1 MNQENHSAPSLLTI
15 ISGGQTGAD
24 LAGLDVAIA
33 RGIPHAGWCPKGRKT
48 ELGRLPNCYQLT
60 ETKTTSYLE
69 RTERNVV
76 DSDATVLFTRGPL
89 ASGSKRTADFARF
102 HRRPLL
108 HLILPGVPDELAV
121 ARIVAFVRAHRVAR
135 LNVAGSRESKAPGI
149 HADVSRVLNM
159 ALDQLDPPTPEAPLD
174 RS

>member
-1 MNQENHSAPSLLTI
+1 MKQESYSLPSLFTI
-15 ISGGQTGAD
+15 VSGGQTGAD

-48 ELGRLPNCYQLT
+48 ELGRLPDCYQLT
-60 ETKTTSYLE
+60 ETKSASYLD

-76 DSDATVLFTRGPL
+76 ESDATVVFTRGPL
-89 ASGSKRTADFARF
+89 ASGSKRTAEFARF

-108 HLILPGVPDELAV
+108 HLILPGIPDELAV
-121 ARIVAFVRAHRVAR
+121 GRIAAFISTHRINR
-135 LNVAGSRESKAPGI
+135 LNVAGSRESNAPGI

-159 ALDQLDPPTPEAPLD
+159 VLDQLRLPDSEVG
-174 RS
+174 S